1 MIDYVVY
8 GLPCLLA
15 PYLLG
20 WGLTALLLPDRFRG
34 YEAWFAPWIGMAQT
48 ALVLMAFGSLGTG
61 VRRSWPAAILVAAIL
76 LAAAAA
82 RGGLRIGG
90 GARVVLP
97 PIGLVFVIA
106 SLVLVPLF
114 TRWDGL
120 NTFTLANDGRV
131 FTSGLTYRLL
141 LNTLWYA
148 GGSLVLGLSLAVTF
162 STAVTLP
169 TNAASAFTLT
179 RVTDG
184 ATVAFGSERAVFREW
199 SDATAPATEPV
210 RSASK
215 RPV

>member
-1 MIDYVVY
+1 LIDYVVY

-20 WGLTALLLPDRFRG
+20 WGLTVLLLPDRLRG
-34 YEAWFAPWIGMAQT
+34 YEAWFAPWIGIVQT

-82 RGGLRIGG
+82 RGRLRIGG

-120 NTFTLANDGRV
+120 NTFTLGNNDP
-131 FTSGLTYRLL
+131 FTYVLSAAWFSEHGL
-141 LNTLWYA
+141 
-148 GGSLVLGLSLAVTF
+148 LSLP
-162 STAVTLP
+162 SGPL
-169 TNAASAFTLT
+169 
-179 RVTDG
+179 
-184 ATVAFGSERAVFREW
+184 W
-199 SDATAPATEPV
+199 HATADNNLLFQHPRWLPFFYLSFFSSMLRIDEARLFSLTQTLAFALQLPLV
-210 RSASK
+210 WLLGQGCSA
-215 RPV
+215 

>member
-120 NTFTLANDGRV
+120 NTFTLGNDEQRPV
-131 FTSGLTYRLL
+131 HLRHFLPR
-141 LNTLWYA
+141 
-148 GGSLVLGLSLAVTF
+148 GSA
-162 STAVTLP
+162 STAFFPSPVAL
-169 TNAASAFTLT
+169 SGT
-179 RVTDG
+179 RPRT
-184 ATVAFGSERAVFREW
+184 TIS
-199 SDATAPATEPV
+199 
-210 RSASK
+210 
-215 RPV
+215 